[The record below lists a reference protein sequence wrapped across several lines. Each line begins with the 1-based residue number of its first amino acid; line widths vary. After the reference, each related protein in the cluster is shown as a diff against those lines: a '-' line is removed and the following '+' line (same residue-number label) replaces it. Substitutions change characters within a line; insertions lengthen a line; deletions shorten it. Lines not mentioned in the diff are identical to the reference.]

1 MMENNLNITI
11 DNFNNTWKQLQQQTF
26 LTWSTLWFYKSEPI
40 KLGDGKHLTIDK
52 IEVIAT
58 RHDKC
63 DELKLTSIRVD
74 AIAAPK
80 LHPACRNVHRM
91 NPFDI
96 AMMSATNL
104 SMNSMFVNIDS
115 QLLKS
120 ICKDCVVTNE
130 LVWISMQNIANQ
142 QQSMK
147 IAMFNMLQHL
157 QIQQHQTQQS

>member
-1 MMENNLNITI
+1 METTSTTNIL
-11 DNFNNTWKQLQQQTF
+11 DLVKDLKLGQ
-26 LTWSTLWFYKSEPI
+26 TLWFYKSEPI
-40 KLGDGKHLTIDK
+40 KLGDGKHLTIDASRTSFYK

-80 LHPACRNVHRM
+80 LYPACRNVYRM
-91 NPFDI
+91 N
-96 AMMSATNL
+96 SL
-104 SMNSMFVNIDS
+104 NSMSVHIGS

-142 QQSMK
+142 LQSIK

>member
-1 MMENNLNITI
+1 MEATSTTNIL
-11 DNFNNTWKQLQQQTF
+11 DFVKDLK
-26 LTWSTLWFYKSEPI
+26 LGHTLWFYKSEPL
-40 KLGDGKHLTIDK
+40 KLGDGKHLTIDASRTSFYK

-80 LHPACRNVHRM
+80 LYPACRNVHRM

-104 SMNSMFVNIDS
+104 SMNSMSVNIDS

-130 LVWISMQNIANQ
+130 FVWISMQNIANQ